1 MKDLKLLS
9 IVILPIAFLLACTG
23 NATTNKAKD
32 SSGVSATATSGS
44 GDGMYYEINTNT
56 TSSAKDNISIHNV
69 TKFYVSAKG
78 DSRKEIN
85 INSTYGGKTNSSQ
98 VIAIGHIDKPDESI
112 LIDDETKTYTVNHID
127 RSDQNPAEKIQSTV
141 TKIGNEKILGYNCVH
156 AQIMSTK
163 TISSQVDTY
172 DLWKSNEVPMPPAF
186 KEAINKFGIGEQT
199 SMFSPEVTGQLK
211 QMGCEGFTARLELK
225 GKRTSVKSELT
236 RVEHRTI
243 AAGMFEIPAGYTEE
257 KD

>member
-23 NATTNKAKD
+23 NATTNEAND

-44 GDGMYYEINTNT
+44 GDDMYYETNTTT

-69 TKFYVSAKG
+69 TKLYVSAKG
-78 DSRKEIN
+78 DFRKEIN
-85 INSTYGGKTNSSQ
+85 INSTYAGKTNSSQ
-98 VIAIGHIDKPDESI
+98 IIAIGHIDKPDESI
-112 LIDDETKTYTVNHID
+112 LIDEETKTYTINHID
-127 RSDQNPAEKIQSTV
+127 RNDLNTGEKIKSTV

-156 AQIMSTK
+156 AQIISTK
-163 TISSQVDTY
+163 AISSQVDTY
-172 DLWKSNEVPMPPAF
+172 DLWKSKEVPMPPAF

-199 SMFSPEVTGQLK
+199 SMFSPDVTGQLK
-211 QMGCEGFTARLELK
+211 QMGCEGFMVKLELK
-225 GKRTSVKSELT
+225 GKTTSVKSELSK
-236 RVEHRTI
+236 VEHRTI
-243 AAGMFEIPAGYTEE
+243 PARMFEIPAGYTEE